1 MFDYIKG
8 TIIEVETDY
17 IVLDNNNIGY
27 KICTAN
33 PYEFEKNTE
42 RIVYVYQQVRED
54 AHLLFG
60 FPNKETKKLFL
71 KLITVKGVGCKT
83 ACTMLAKGDASEICN
98 AINNDDVAYLKKIP
112 GIGPKAAQ
120 QIILDLK
127 GKLSKTSKEKNNP
140 NYDEAIE
147 VLKALGYKNTEIK
160 KIGHT
165 LLTTLNKENSTNDYV
180 KLGLSLLSSN

>member
-8 TIIEVETDY
+8 KIIDIETDY
-17 IVLDNNNIGY
+17 IVLDNNDIGY
-27 KICTAN
+27 KIYTAN

-42 RIVYVYQQVRED
+42 RLVYVYQQIRED

-60 FPNKETKKLFL
+60 FPNKETKNLFL

-98 AINNDDVAYLKKIP
+98 AINNEDVAYLKKIP

-127 GKLSKTSKEKNNP
+127 GKLSKTSKEETNP
-140 NYDEAIE
+140 NYNEALE

-165 LLTTLNKENSTNDYV
+165 LFTTLNKENSTNDYV